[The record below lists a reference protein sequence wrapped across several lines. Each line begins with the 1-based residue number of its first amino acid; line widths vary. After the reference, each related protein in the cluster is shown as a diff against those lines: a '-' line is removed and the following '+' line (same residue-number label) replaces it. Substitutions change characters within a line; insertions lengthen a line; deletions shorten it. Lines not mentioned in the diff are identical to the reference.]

1 MSDRALIV
9 LDELDQFIKAN
20 KLHTYALSSEWAID
34 VDELQEKMKEIR
46 TRMAASHN
54 NILQINISEYNSFLA
69 DKKHVLSNP
78 LLSGKGYVL
87 ISDLNDFLTNCGTI
101 IEEKKEGN

>member
-1 MSDRALIV
+1 MSDQALLELLDRIDDLE
-9 LDELDQFIKAN
+9 LDEYLHLDDYKCIEIVKKQA
-20 KLHTYALSSEWAID
+20 
-34 VDELQEKMKEIR
+34 KEIR

-54 NILQINISEYNSFLA
+54 NILQINISEYNSFLS
-69 DKKHVLSNP
+69 DKKHISSNP
-78 LLSGKGYVL
+78 FLGDKEYIM

>member
-46 TRMAASHN
+46 TRMAASPIIKNCSNCELKDVDGYEGQCN
-54 NILQINISEYNSFLA
+54 NCIKLYPTLQDNW
-69 DKKHVLSNP
+69 K
-78 LLSGKGYVL
+78 
-87 ISDLNDFLTNCGTI
+87 
-101 IEEKKEGN
+101 EEKKDGN